1 MPRAWAV
8 IGIADWRAGLAFHGT
23 RSRGPVMSS
32 VKTIRKDRVESLLRG
47 MLALALLAGVAW
59 ALTDGGASAPFD
71 FGRLRG

>member
-1 MPRAWAV
+1 MD
-8 IGIADWRAGLAFHGT
+8 IADWCAGLAFHGI

-47 MLALALLAGVAW
+47 MLALALLALLAGVAW